1 MYTLSGKFQT
11 NYLIIDR
18 HQEKKSTL
26 QKGIGDDHECQM
38 NIQGQLRTTMPLI
51 LTHQSVLENITYLLQ
66 GFLPKF
72 KSCILGCLWD
82 STLSSFSIIYQ
93 S

>member
-26 QKGIGDDHECQM
+26 QKGIGDDRSWMPNEYT
-38 NIQGQLRTTMPLI
+38 RTVEDHNAIDFDTPKCFRKHYI
-51 LTHQSVLENITYLLQ
+51 LTARV
-66 GFLPKF
+66 
-72 KSCILGCLWD
+72 
-82 STLSSFSIIYQ
+82 STKV
-93 S
+93 